1 MAGESSP
8 LPVSLLHELEGHR
21 EDQNARAERHHHV
34 DHALRAA
41 GVEAQQRPDEERRT
55 PDESPEPAVNAST
68 RISLLIRFNA
78 ALELGLSAPTR
89 QDRRCGLQRTPTPEY
104 RGIHVASSYCIK
116 SPHGKTGADE
126 TDRLKYTLSN

>member
-8 LPVSLLHELEGHR
+8 LPVSLLHELEGQR
-21 EDQNARAERHHHV
+21 EDQNARAERHHHG
-34 DHALRAA
+34 DHALRGA

-78 ALELGLSAPTR
+78 PWNSDCPLPRGRIVDADSKEPLHPNIGEFM
-89 QDRRCGLQRTPTPEY
+89 LQAVT
-104 RGIHVASSYCIK
+104 A
-116 SPHGKTGADE
+116 
-126 TDRLKYTLSN
+126 